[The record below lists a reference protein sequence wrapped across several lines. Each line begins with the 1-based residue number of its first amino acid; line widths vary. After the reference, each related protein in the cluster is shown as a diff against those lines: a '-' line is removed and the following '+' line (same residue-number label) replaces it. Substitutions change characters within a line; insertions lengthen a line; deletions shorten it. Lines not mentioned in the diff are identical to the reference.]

1 MEPTQPPQVPIT
13 PPQQFP
19 QPATSAPAS
28 GGWKMPVA
36 IIVGVLVIAGGAYAL
51 MNRAPAFSEL
61 TPSMVLTRTP
71 TATPTPDPTAG
82 WKTYTNT
89 EYGFEFRYPAD
100 RTLEGPNISYT
111 SETPRI
117 VSIGL
122 GDMEHPFYN
131 KERFTLSVY
140 DPTSQK
146 TIEEGGCRSA
156 DKGCI
161 SEYRIINGAR
171 FLVNAYRVSD
181 GMSSGSQEK
190 NAVIIHDGK
199 LFNFYTGFSGGYYSD
214 MSIPELAA
222 KRILFDQILST
233 FKFIEPTSVV
243 PADWKTYMNTK
254 YGYQVKYDDRIYTL
268 NAFAS
273 KEDPKADNVLF
284 FPIARLD
291 SPEPYAVVAIE
302 ALPNPQALSP
312 ESYLK
317 QNYQKW
323 LGTPSRYTDFL
334 TNAATIFNGIEARIF
349 GTEREQY
356 VLITKGEFAFTLT
369 NMDEGISIIDTFKF
383 TK

>member
-1 MEPTQPPQVPIT
+1 MEPTQPPQVLTT

-19 QPATSAPAS
+19 QPAMPTSAN

-36 IIVGVLVIAGGAYAL
+36 IIVGVLIIAGGAYAW
-51 MNRAPAFSEL
+51 MQGTPATPVAEL
-61 TPSMVLTRTP
+61 TP

-156 DKGCI
+156 DKDCI
-161 SEYRIINGAR
+161 SEYRIINEAR
-171 FLVNAYRVSD
+171 FLVNTYRVSD

-233 FKFIEPTSVV
+233 FKF
-243 PADWKTYMNTK
+243 TK
-254 YGYQVKYDDRIYTL
+254 
-268 NAFAS
+268 
-273 KEDPKADNVLF
+273 
-284 FPIARLD
+284 
-291 SPEPYAVVAIE
+291 
-302 ALPNPQALSP
+302 
-312 ESYLK
+312 
-317 QNYQKW
+317 
-323 LGTPSRYTDFL
+323 
-334 TNAATIFNGIEARIF
+334 
-349 GTEREQY
+349 
-356 VLITKGEFAFTLT
+356 
-369 NMDEGISIIDTFKF
+369 
-383 TK
+383 